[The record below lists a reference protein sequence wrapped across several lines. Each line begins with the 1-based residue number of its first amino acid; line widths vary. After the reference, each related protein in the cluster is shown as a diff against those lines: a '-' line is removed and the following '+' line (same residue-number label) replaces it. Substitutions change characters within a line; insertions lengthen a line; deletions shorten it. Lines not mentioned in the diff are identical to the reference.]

1 MITIVWAGIALIDPD
16 APPKSDWA
24 VCIQGN
30 QIVETGS
37 RPDLLVRYPDALRV
51 GGNQLLLMPA
61 MVNSHDHGRGLG
73 AATLGVPDDL
83 LEIWLVKLASQ
94 PSLDPYLAAAIDGIH
109 LLRSGVGTVAHSHN
123 PRNWQNLK
131 AEAAATL

>member
-61 MVNSHDHGRGLG
+61 MVNSHDHGRGG
-73 AATLGVPDDL
+73 AGVRAL
-83 LEIWLVKLASQ
+83 C
-94 PSLDPYLAAAIDGIH
+94 AI
-109 LLRSGVGTVAHSHN
+109 
-123 PRNWQNLK
+123 
-131 AEAAATL
+131 